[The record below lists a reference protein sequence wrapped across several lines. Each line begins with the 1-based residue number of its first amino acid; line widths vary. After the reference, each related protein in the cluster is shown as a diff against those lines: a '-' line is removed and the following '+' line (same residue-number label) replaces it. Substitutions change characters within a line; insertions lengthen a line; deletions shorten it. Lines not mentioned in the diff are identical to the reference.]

1 MPYITKIDR
10 KKYEKAIDDIVL
22 QLNLSGLDGFY
33 PVGDLN
39 YIITTIIKKTLDRQG
54 VRYQTAKAILDS
66 ELVAEYVDD
75 LKSELVPDGDAIA
88 EKRFNEG
95 IISAGKLIHNLMER
109 RRHRLPQDH
118 EDYAGKE

>member
-1 MPYITKIDR
+1 MRAKTQIHVE
-10 KKYEKAIDDIVL
+10 YEV
-22 QLNLSGLDGFY
+22 F
-33 PVGDLN
+33 
-39 YIITTIIKKTLDRQG
+39 KT
-54 VRYQTAKAILDS
+54 ILDS

-75 LKSELVPDGDAIA
+75 LKTELVPNGDTIA

-118 EDYAGKE
+118 EDYVGKE